1 MRPEDLD
8 EVLEIERASFS
19 MPWSRGAFLYE
30 MQQNRVA
37 RCWALREGAR
47 VVGYLCLWEVAD
59 EVHITNIAVR
69 PDCRRRGLGRTLLGG
84 ILDEARQR
92 RIRLVVLEVRPS
104 NTEARTLY
112 ESFGFRVV
120 GRRRGNYYDTAE
132 DALVIEGALPT
143 ADGVAGTLTGDPARP
158 QAASGT
164 VKVDMNL
171 VRTGVDKRDAD
182 MRGKNFLDTEVEAN
196 RWVTFEMTGVEI
208 AGPLE
213 PGKSIPAKVRG
224 ILTVKQKPVERIADA
239 TVTWIKLTPEQV
251 ENQKRYGFTADNI
264 KVRARLAT
272 TFTDHG
278 MQVPQLLIFKVS
290 NDIQLETDL
299 TFARQ

>member
-1 MRPEDLD
+1 MT
-8 EVLEIERASFS
+8 
-19 MPWSRGAFLYE
+19 RG
-30 MQQNRVA
+30 MT
-37 RCWALREGAR
+37 ALA
-47 VVGYLCLWEVAD
+47 
-59 EVHITNIAVR
+59 T
-69 PDCRRRGLGRTLLGG
+69 
-84 ILDEARQR
+84 
-92 RIRLVVLEVRPS
+92 LVVVATSSGTALAETMTLKLLPNYSRATFKSDAPLETFVG
-104 NTEARTLY
+104 NTA
-112 ESFGFRVV
+112 
-120 GRRRGNYYDTAE
+120 AE
-132 DALVIEGALPT
+132 
-143 ADGVAGTLTGDPARP
+143 GVAGTLTVDPARP

-164 VKVDMNL
+164 ITVDMNL

-196 RWVTFEMTGVEI
+196 RWVTFEMKSVEI

-213 PGKSIPAKVRG
+213 PGKAIPAKVRG
-224 ILTVKQKPVERIADA
+224 ILTVKQKPVERLADA

-251 ENQKRYGFTADNI
+251 ENQKRFGFTADNI

-299 TFARQ
+299 TFVRQ